1 MKRVLLTGAGGYI
14 GRHMLNDLVS
24 RGFEV
29 HAVSR
34 GTHDDRKGIVWHKT
48 DLLDSAA
55 VGSLVEHVAASHLIH
70 LAWITEPGAY
80 WESPQNKNSL
90 AASTHL
96 LERFAAH
103 GGKRAVLAGTCAEY
117 DWTDGHCVENVTPLR
132 AKSLYAKTKLAFRD
146 AAYELA
152 KTSSL
157 RIAWARVFFSFGP
170 HERKERLVPAVINS
184 LLSSDRA
191 KCGDGSLIRDFM
203 YVIDV
208 AGAMVATLDS
218 DFEGDINIAS
228 GDDMT
233 LKQLV
238 DRIANRLDAT
248 DRVDFGHY
256 PRRPNDPQKIS
267 ADNSQLSDALGWTAA
282 YDLDS
287 AIDNTIVWWLNQT
300 K

>member
-1 MKRVLLTGAGGYI
+1 
-14 GRHMLNDLVS
+14 
-24 RGFEV
+24 
-29 HAVSR
+29 
-34 GTHDDRKGIVWHKT
+34 
-48 DLLDSAA
+48 
-55 VGSLVEHVAASHLIH
+55 
-70 LAWITEPGAY
+70 
-80 WESPQNKNSL
+80 
-90 AASTHL
+90 
-96 LERFAAH
+96 
-103 GGKRAVLAGTCAEY
+103 
-117 DWTDGHCVENVTPLR
+117 LR

-152 KTSSL
+152 KTSDL
-157 RIAWARVFFSFGP
+157 QIAWARVFFSFGP
-170 HERKERLVPAVINS
+170 HERRERLVPDVINS

-203 YVIDV
+203 YVVDV
-208 AGAMVATLDS
+208 AGAMAATLDT

-228 GDDMT
+228 GDEMT

-238 DRIANRLDAT
+238 DLIANRLDAT